1 MRSQLLGNLR
11 VYSFLVF
18 VFASVAGYTTNFA
31 FAQAGY
37 TEITVDVRD
46 QKESVVPGAR
56 ITVTEGGTNQIYTAT
71 TDASGTYTFT
81 KLKPGS
87 YTVTVEAERFKRFV
101 GKGIQLITGE
111 RSRLGVTL
119 EVGAVDE

>member
-11 VYSFLVF
+11 VFSLLVF
-18 VFASVAGYTTNFA
+18 AFAIVAGYTANIA

-46 QKESVVPGAR
+46 QKESVVPGAK

-71 TDASGTYTFT
+71 TGASGCLLYTS
-81 KLKPGS
+81 PS
-87 YTVTVEAERFKRFV
+87 PRD
-101 GKGIQLITGE
+101 
-111 RSRLGVTL
+111 S
-119 EVGAVDE
+119 